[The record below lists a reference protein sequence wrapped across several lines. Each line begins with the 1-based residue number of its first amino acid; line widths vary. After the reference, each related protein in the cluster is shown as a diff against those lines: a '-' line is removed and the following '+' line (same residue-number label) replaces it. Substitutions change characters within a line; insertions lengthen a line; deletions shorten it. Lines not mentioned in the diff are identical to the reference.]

1 MENCV
6 TPAPDEVAAR
16 RPAVIPMSAGPC
28 QLVVQPRLG
37 IHPLHREVL
46 SLAGLVGL
54 AVMATVQPAFHAW
67 CVLDRDALAS
77 AEVWRLWAG
86 HLAHF
91 SVSHLLV
98 DALVFVLLVGA
109 LRRAGEDGFARVLLI
124 GGAALST
131 SLMAC
136 DPSLARYGGLS
147 GLNALLMGW
156 LVLRWFQ
163 MGGRQRVFAL
173 ALLAVGAGKFSLASL
188 GLGAMNVEFDSVA
201 VVPSHLSHWL
211 GLFWG
216 LAIATFSK
224 RSAAAL
230 SA

>member
-1 MENCV
+1 MEPCF
-6 TPAPDEVAAR
+6 TPASVEVAAQ
-16 RPAVIPMSAGPC
+16 RPAVIPISAGQC
-28 QLVVQPRLG
+28 RLVVAPRLG
-37 IHPLHREVL
+37 VHPLIREGL

-54 AVMATVQPAFHAW
+54 AVMATVHPAFHAW
-67 CVLDRDALAS
+67 CVLDREALA
-77 AEVWRLWAG
+77 AGEVWRLWTG

-91 SVSHLLV
+91 SASHLLV
-98 DALVFVLLVGA
+98 DALVCGLLFGA
-109 LRRAGEDGFARVLLI
+109 LRRAGEDGFARVLLV

-136 DPSLARYGGLS
+136 DAALARYGGLS
-147 GLNALLMGW
+147 GLNALLLGW

-163 MGGRQRVFAL
+163 LGGRQRVLAL
-173 ALLAVGAGKFSLASL
+173 ALLAVGAGKFALDSL
-188 GLGAMNVEFDSVA
+188 GLGAMSVEFDSVA

-224 RSAAAL
+224 RSAPAL

>member
-1 MENCV
+1 M
-6 TPAPDEVAAR
+6 R
-16 RPAVIPMSAGPC
+16 AGQC
-28 QLVVQPRLG
+28 RLVVQPRLEV
-37 IHPLHREVL
+37 HPLIREVL
-46 SLAGLVGL
+46 SLAGLVGV
-54 AVMATVQPAFHAW
+54 AVMATVQPTFHAW

-77 AEVWRLWAG
+77 GEVWRLWTG

-91 SVSHLLV
+91 SASHLVV
-98 DALVFVLLVGA
+98 DAVVFGLLVGA
-109 LRRAGEDGFARVLLI
+109 LRRAGEDGFARGLLI
-124 GGAALST
+124 GGAALSA

-163 MGGRQRVFAL
+163 MGGRQRVLAV
-173 ALLAVGAGKFSLASL
+173 ALLAVGAGKFALDSL
-188 GLGAMNVEFDSVA
+188 GLGAMSVEFDSVA

-216 LAIATFSK
+216 LAIASYSK
-224 RSAAAL
+224 RSGSAL

>member
-1 MENCV
+1 METCFTRASV
-6 TPAPDEVAAR
+6 EVATQ
-16 RPAVIPMSAGPC
+16 RPAVIPMSAGQC
-28 QLVVQPRLG
+28 QLVVQPRHGVHLR
-37 IHPLHREVL
+37 HRELL

-54 AVMATVQPAFHAW
+54 AVMATVHPAFHAW
-67 CVLDRDALAS
+67 CVLDREALA
-77 AEVWRLWAG
+77 AGEVWRLWTG

-91 SVSHLLV
+91 SASHLRV
-98 DALVFVLLVGA
+98 DAVVFVLLGGA
-109 LRRAGEDGFARVLLI
+109 LRRAGEGGFARVLLI
-124 GGAALST
+124 GGAALSA

-163 MGGRQRVFAL
+163 MGGRQRGFAL
-173 ALLAVGAGKFSLASL
+173 ALLSVGAGKFSLDSL
-188 GLGAMNVEFDSVA
+188 GLGAMSVEFDSVA

-216 LAIATFSK
+216 LAIATFAK
-224 RSAAAL
+224 RSGSAL